1 MKSDTEMQ
9 GDTKTNNQTDMDS
22 EVELLEVQMA
32 PVMAQ
37 KPRDRHCLENE
48 DARATLM
55 VQALKN
61 ARQTGRESDPKV
73 TSLALTDWLSASNA
87 LLRKGGYIEDIT
99 DEELTTY
106 WEYA

>member
-37 KPRDRHCLENE
+37 SPETDI
-48 DARATLM
+48 
-55 VQALKN
+55 AL
-61 ARQTGRESDPKV
+61 RMRMQEP
-73 TSLALTDWLSASNA
+73 L
-87 LLRKGGYIEDIT
+87 
-99 DEELTTY
+99 
-106 WEYA
+106 